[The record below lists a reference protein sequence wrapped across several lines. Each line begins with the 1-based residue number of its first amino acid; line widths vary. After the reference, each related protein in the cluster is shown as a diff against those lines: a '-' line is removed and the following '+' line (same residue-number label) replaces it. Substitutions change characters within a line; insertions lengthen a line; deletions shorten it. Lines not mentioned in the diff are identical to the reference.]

1 MIPVV
6 YEEYQ
11 ENDQDF
17 NKRSEIKRGVGLP
30 GDDVTKTW
38 MHVSE
43 PRDQIP
49 CTRSCLLTCLLLPC
63 TCPLV
68 SLCTCQDHHHKMTS
82 HKVKRIL
89 LLCLGFTTFIL
100 GSIIFIYPSPDLSA
114 EEEIVHKIAE
124 MSVKLQH
131 IDTLNDQR
139 KLDLQGLSSQFKSL
153 LRLVKEH
160 QDQYEN
166 NNSSLNKRLAE
177 YSNQGFLSGNFS
189 QTYDLSLPS
198 VETFLPN
205 TIKSPHSFTPAFK
218 ISRNRAHVSIVIGIP
233 TVKRQYQSYLLTTL
247 QSVIDNMSKEDMDES
262 LIVIFIAETDPD
274 FVYQISAE
282 VQKQFQKHLDSG
294 LLEIISPPS
303 EFYPDMSGLKQTLG
317 DDMERV
323 TWRSKQALDF
333 SFLMMYAKDRG
344 TFYVQLED
352 DVLTKKGF
360 ISTMK
365 HFALGKIAEKKPW
378 FVIDFCQLGFIGK
391 MFKSVELPWLVN
403 FFLMFYN
410 DKPVDWLLEN
420 LIQTKVCKLDQDNKK
435 CKKEKEKLW
444 IHYKP
449 SLFQHIG
456 THSSLKG
463 KVQKLKDRQFGRV
476 QLFVPHKNPAATI
489 ESPIKHYKHHSLI
502 RAYQGDTFFWGLVPQ
517 PGDKILFTFEPP
529 VLLESFKFVSGNAE
543 HPSDRFL
550 NTTCEVFLEDS
561 TLARRLSKLPKLKD
575 DYFTVGGF
583 DNFGIAEG
591 VIGPEVGKVKKFR
604 LTINSSS
611 ENWAI
616 LSEIYFKKVS

>member
-1 MIPVV
+1 MVPDYLSHKYYYSDYSDKTFINGSL
-6 YEEYQ
+6 YIDTGEESVQ
-11 ENDQDF
+11 EECEDVRVGGGVAPLDCT
-17 NKRSEIKRGVGLP
+17 RPCVLACLLAPCSALSSCDTLATMGYHRIKRLFILGL
-30 GDDVTKTW
+30 G
-38 MHVSE
+38 
-43 PRDQIP
+43 IA
-49 CTRSCLLTCLLLPC
+49 
-63 TCPLV
+63 
-68 SLCTCQDHHHKMTS
+68 
-82 HKVKRIL
+82 I
-89 LLCLGFTTFIL
+89 FIL
-100 GSIIFIYPSPDLSA
+100 GSILVVYPNPDLSA

-139 KLDLQGLSSQFKSL
+139 KLDLQGISRQFSS
-153 LRLVKEH
+153 LVRMVKDH

-166 NNSSLNKRLAE
+166 NNSSLNKKLAE
-177 YSNQGFLSGNFS
+177 YSKQGYLSGNFS
-189 QTYDLSLPS
+189 QTFDLSLPS

-205 TIKSPHSFTPAFK
+205 TINSPHSFTPAFK
-218 ISRNRAHVSIVIGIP
+218 ISRNRAHVSIVLGIP
-233 TVKRQYQSYLLTTL
+233 TVKRQYQSYLVTTL
-247 QSVIDNMSKEDMDES
+247 QSVLDNMTKEDMEDV

-274 FVYQISAE
+274 YVYQISAD

-294 LLEIISPPS
+294 LIEIISPPGD
-303 EFYPDMSGLKQTLG
+303 FYPDLAALKQTLG

-323 TWRSKQALDF
+323 SWRSKQALDF

-352 DVLTKKGF
+352 DVLTKKGY

-476 QLFVPHKNPAATI
+476 QLFVPHKNPSAVI
-489 ESPIKHYKHHSLI
+489 ESPIKHYKHHSI
-502 RAYQGDTFFWGLVPQ
+502 VRAYQGDTFFWGLAPQ
-517 PGDKILFTFEPP
+517 PGDKIIFSFEPP
-529 VLLESFKFVSGNAE
+529 VLLESFKLVSGNAE
-543 HPSDRFL
+543 HPSDRFQ
-550 NTTCEVFLEDS
+550 NTTCELLLEDKTKAGS
-561 TLARRLSKLPKLKD
+561 LSKLPKLKD
-575 DYFTVGGF
+575 DFYTVGGF

-591 VIGPEVGKVKKFR
+591 TIGEEVGKVKKFR
-604 LTINSSS
+604 MSINSSS

-616 LSEIYFKKVS
+616 LSEIFFKKVT

>member
-1 MIPVV
+1 MIPSYYTEKNEKSKHYSNGTGV
-6 YEEYQ
+6 YSIEGGCGET
-11 ENDQDF
+11 
-17 NKRSEIKRGVGLP
+17 
-30 GDDVTKTW
+30 DVC
-38 MHVSE
+38 S
-43 PRDQIP
+43 
-49 CTRSCLLTCLLLPC
+49 RSCLLHLLLVPC
-63 TCPLV
+63 STMASNKLR
-68 SLCTCQDHHHKMTS
+68 
-82 HKVKRIL
+82 RIL
-89 LLCLGFTTFIL
+89 LLCLGITTFIL
-100 GSIIFIYPSPDLSA
+100 GSILFIYPSPDLSA
-114 EEEIVHKIAE
+114 EDEIVQKIAE

-139 KLDLQGLSSQFKSL
+139 KLDLQGISVQFSSL
-153 LRLVKEH
+153 LKLVKDH
-160 QDQYEN
+160 QDQFED
-166 NNSSLNKRLAE
+166 NNSLLNKRLAE
-177 YSNQGFLSGNFS
+177 YSKQGYLAGNFS

-198 VETFLPN
+198 VQTFLPN
-205 TIKSPHSFTPAFK
+205 TLTSPNSFTPAFK
-218 ISRNRAHVSIVIGIP
+218 ISRNRAHVSVVIGIP
-233 TVKRQYQSYLLTTL
+233 TVKRQYQSYLVTTL
-247 QSVIDNMSKEDMDES
+247 QSVLDNISKQEMEDT
-262 LIVIFIAETDPD
+262 LIVIFIAETEPD
-274 FVYQISAE
+274 YVYQISSD

-294 LLEIISPPS
+294 LIEIISPPG
-303 EFYPDMSGLKQTLG
+303 EFYPDMASLKQTLG

-352 DVLTKKGF
+352 DVLTKKNF

-365 HFALGKIAEKKPW
+365 RFALGKIAEKKPW

-391 MFKSVELPWLVN
+391 MFKSMELPWLVN

-476 QLFVPHKNPAATI
+476 QLFVPHKNPSAVI
-489 ESPIKHYKHHSLI
+489 ESQIKHYKHHSLV
-502 RAYQGDTFFWGLVPQ
+502 RAYQGDTFFWGLAPQ
-517 PGDKILFTFEPP
+517 PGDTITFNFEPP
-529 VLLESFKFVSGNAE
+529 LPLSSFKFVSGNAE
-543 HPSDRFL
+543 HPSDRFI
-550 NTTCEVFLEDS
+550 NTTCEILPEDPKK
-561 TLARRLSKLPKLKD
+561 AVAISKLPQLKD
-575 DYFTVGGF
+575 GFFIVGGF
-583 DNFGIAEG
+583 DNFGVAEG
-591 VIGPEVGKVKKFR
+591 TIGQDVGKIKQFR
-604 LTINSSS
+604 LTIHSTG

-616 LSEIYFKKVS
+616 LSEMNLKKVT